1 MRLYA
6 HRGYSALF
14 PENTRP
20 AFEAAFRHGADGIE
34 ADLQKC
40 ADGVFVVFHDTELAR
55 MTGIQ
60 GSLKHLSWNRMKDAR
75 VSGSEPILTLV
86 ELLSL
91 IPPGRLLNLE
101 LKSDTISMPD
111 LPGILE
117 VLQGM
122 RGPSSTMI
130 SSFDHELLPAFRE
143 AGYETGAL
151 IGDAH
156 AKRGLGRL
164 VLDLAR
170 IRPRF
175 VNAPVQTFE
184 RLGDFKA
191 ALFFRALKATGL
203 KLAFWTINTDA
214 EFEKVRPYADAVIGD
229 DVERALRWLG
239 RDPLAALAPAR

>member
-1 MRLYA
+1 
-6 HRGYSALF
+6 
-14 PENTRP
+14 
-20 AFEAAFRHGADGIE
+20 
-34 ADLQKC
+34 
-40 ADGVFVVFHDTELAR
+40 FVIFHDAELGR
-55 MTGIQ
+55 MTDLQ
-60 GSLKHLSWNRMKDAR
+60 GSLKQLGWERVKNAR
-75 VSGSEPILTLV
+75 VRGQEPILTLV
-86 ELLSL
+86 ELLAM

-101 LKSDTISMPD
+101 LKSDTVSKPD
-111 LPGILE
+111 LPEILE

-122 RGPSSTMI
+122 RGPSTTMI

-156 AKRGLGRL
+156 AKRGLAHL

-184 RLGDFKA
+184 RLGAFKA
-191 ALFFRALKATGL
+191 ALFFRALKAAGL

-214 EFEKVRPYADAVIGD
+214 DFEKVRPYADAVIGD

-239 RDPLAALAPAR
+239 RDPLVELAPAR